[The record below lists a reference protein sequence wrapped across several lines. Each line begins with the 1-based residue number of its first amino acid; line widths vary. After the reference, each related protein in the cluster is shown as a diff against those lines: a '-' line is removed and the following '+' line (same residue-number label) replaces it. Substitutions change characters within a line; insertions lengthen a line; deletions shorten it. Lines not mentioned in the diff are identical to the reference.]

1 MGRSSSQP
9 TQAPTTMPN
18 LGPIIN
24 TGPNSGIAVD
34 SFPLPKPA
42 PTTPEP
48 APAPTPMVQPTGPNV
63 FQQSADYMKQAG
75 ETYGGL
81 AGFQAPTAQ
90 AAQIG
95 PVGSLATANMQQ
107 YMSPY
112 TEQVIQRGEADIAR
126 QREQAMNQ
134 LGAQATAAGAFG
146 GSRQGVAEGVAM
158 GEYGRMAGDFAAR
171 QRQQAFQQ
179 AQQAAQYDIGQA
191 QQRALQQ
198 ASLQQQAAMANQQ
211 AALSGA
217 GVQQAGAAGLG
228 GLAGQAFGMG
238 QQAQQAIGRQA
249 ALQRSLQQQMID
261 AQRQQFAGATGA
273 PLAGLGALSQ
283 VLGSIPTPQTT
294 TTSQPFNPA
303 TLLMLL

>member
-1 MGRSSSQP
+1 MGASGNQPVQNAFQGASQAM
-9 TQAPTTMPN
+9 Q
-18 LGPIIN
+18 
-24 TGPNSGIAVD
+24 
-34 SFPLPKPA
+34 
-42 PTTPEP
+42 
-48 APAPTPMVQPTGPNV
+48 
-63 FQQSADYMKQAG
+63 QAG
-75 ETYGGL
+75 QTYGNL

-134 LGAQATAAGAFG
+134 LGAQATAARAFG

-179 AQQAAQYDIGQA
+179 AQQAAQYDIGQE

-198 ASLQQQAAMANQQ
+198 ANLQQQAALANQQ
-211 AALSGA
+211 AGLAGA
-217 GVQQAGAAGLG
+217 GVQQAAAGGLAGLG
-228 GLAGQAFGMG
+228 GQAFGMG
-238 QQAQQAIGRQA
+238 QATQAAVGQQAQF
-249 ALQRSLQQQMID
+249 QRRMQQQLLD
-261 AQRQQFAGATGA
+261 LAKQQYTGQTGA

-283 VLGSIPTPQTT
+283 ILGGIPTPQTT

-303 TLLMLL
+303 SLLLLL

>member
-1 MGRSSSQP
+1 
-9 TQAPTTMPN
+9 
-18 LGPIIN
+18 
-24 TGPNSGIAVD
+24 
-34 SFPLPKPA
+34 
-42 PTTPEP
+42 
-48 APAPTPMVQPTGPNV
+48 MVQPTGPNV

-81 AGFQAPTAQ
+81 AGFQAPAAQ

-95 PVGSLATANMQQ
+95 PVGSLAAANMQQ

-112 TEQVIQRGEADIAR
+112 TQQVIERGEADIAR

-146 GSRQGVAEGVAM
+146 GSRQGVAEGVTM
-158 GEYGRMAGDFAAR
+158 GEYGRMAGDFAAQ
-171 QRQQAFQQ
+171 QREKAYQQALG
-179 AQQAAQYDIGQA
+179 AAQYDIGQS

-198 ASLQQQAAMANQQ
+198 ASLQQQAALANQQ

-238 QQAQQAIGRQA
+238 QQAQQAIGQQA

-261 AQRQQFAGATGA
+261 AQRRQFAGATGA

-283 VLGSIPTPQTT
+283 VLGTTPTPTT
-294 TTSQPFNPA
+294 TTTNQGFNPA
-303 TLLMLL
+303 SLLMLL